1 MIPVRVSVWQFTS
14 RVRQDFQFF
23 DPALAQLQERE
34 LAVHKVRSLLPHS
47 TQIFILQSETKWDYG
62 NSS

>member
-1 MIPVRVSVWQFTS
+1 MS

-34 LAVHKVRSLLPHS
+34 LAVHKVRSLSPLS
-47 TQIFILQSETKWDYG
+47 DRVLILQSETKWDYRYP
-62 NSS
+62 S